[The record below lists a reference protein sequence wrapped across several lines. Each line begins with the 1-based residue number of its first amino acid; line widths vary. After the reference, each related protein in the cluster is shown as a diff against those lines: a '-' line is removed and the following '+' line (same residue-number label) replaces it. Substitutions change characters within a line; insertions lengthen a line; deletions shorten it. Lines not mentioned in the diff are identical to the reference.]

1 MADSFKVM
9 VTLWSGLFAVIAITC
24 DCEFYAVFSEY
35 KAKKLDLEWVLAL
48 Q

>member
-35 KAKKLDLEWVLAL
+35 KAKKLDLE
-48 Q
+48 